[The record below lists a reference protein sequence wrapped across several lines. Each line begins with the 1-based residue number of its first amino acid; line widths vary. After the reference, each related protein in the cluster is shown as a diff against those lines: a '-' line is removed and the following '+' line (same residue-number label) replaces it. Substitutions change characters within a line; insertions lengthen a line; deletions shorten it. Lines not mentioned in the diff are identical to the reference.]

1 MRFLWGRHH
10 SYIEAHVRALENYM
24 EARNPK
30 SPEEAREII
39 RDADFSEPVKE
50 RYIATEHFRKYIKKR
65 ESSP

>member
-1 MRFLWGRHH
+1 
-10 SYIEAHVRALENYM
+10 M